1 MKRFFVYFAV
11 LTAMVFMV
19 SCGGD
24 SNENNDNNGSE
35 SGNNNDNSQ
44 ECTAGEFKCV
54 GNESHYCNSLGSWVY
69 DARCE
74 NGCNSLTGK
83 CNSNF
88 GGDNNDTDSDDSSD
102 SANDNTDSD
111 TNTDTDTDP
120 TCTEAGAFRCNGD
133 SKQECSSG
141 YWQTLE
147 ECTYGCD
154 PVTKKCLGSTECK
167 TGEYECIAGNL
178 SYCNNNFWEIKEK
191 CEYGCDAAM
200 KQCLPEDCYTTRIY
214 LCGDSKEAGF
224 SYASYY
230 CEDGVWHYD
239 KTCKGDCDK
248 STGKCKTE
256 CTSGE
261 YKCEGDNSMLCK
273 DGFWTNYVTSCTYG
287 CDFSTGECKSPEC
300 SSGEYKCEGNKSMH
314 CKDGFWNTTTISG
327 KTWSDKAESTM
338 DWQDAK
344 DYCDNLTECGY
355 SDWHLPTI
363 SELRTLIQNCPETE
377 TGGEC
382 GVTDRC
388 LYSGCYTV
396 DTCDGCNYNYNYNS
410 DSKYNKLGDKGFFW
424 SSSTRSE
431 NDAWYV
437 DFSYGRV
444 SSHTKK
450 SYYGYVR
457 CVRQFNYQAQQ
468 TETEILR

>member
-19 SCGGD
+19 SCGGN

-133 SKQECSSG
+133 SKQECTSG

-230 CEDGVWHYD
+230 CEYGEWHYD
-239 KTCKGDCDK
+239 TTCPEDCDK
-248 STGKCKTE
+248 STGKCKAVCTQGEYKCEGNSLMLCTNGLFWMDYETCPFGCDPLIGCKPE

-261 YKCEGDNSMLCK
+261 YKCSEDNSMLCK
-273 DGFWTNYVTSCTYG
+273 NEHWYTNKSCPFG
-287 CDFSTGECKSPEC
+287 CNSSTG
-300 SSGEYKCEGNKSMH
+300 KCN
-314 CKDGFWNTTTISG
+314 CATIDG
-327 KTWSDKAESTM
+327 KTWSDIAYNTWEET
-338 DWQDAK
+338 K
-344 DYCDNLTECGY
+344 DYCDNLFECGY

-363 SELRTLIQNCPETE
+363 SELRTLIQNCPKIE

-382 GVTDRC
+382 GVTDNC
-388 LYSGCYTV
+388 LEKDCRNYACAGCSLDSSGKH
-396 DTCDGCNYNYNYNS
+396 S
-410 DSKYNKLGDKGFFW
+410 KLGDIGSFW
-424 SSSTRSE
+424 SSSSIGSFSPSE
-431 NDAWYV
+431 AWYV
-437 DFSYGRV
+437 DFSYGNVFYDYTSR
-444 SSHTKK
+444 SK
-450 SYYGYVR
+450 SVR
-457 CVRQFNYQAQQ
+457 CVR
-468 TETEILR
+468 

>member
-19 SCGGD
+19 SCGGN

-133 SKQECSSG
+133 SKQECASG

-230 CEDGVWHYD
+230 CEYGEWHYD
-239 KTCKGDCDK
+239 TTCPEDCDK
-248 STGKCKTE
+248 STGKCKA
-256 CTSGE
+256 
-261 YKCEGDNSMLCK
+261 
-273 DGFWTNYVTSCTYG
+273 V
-287 CDFSTGECKSPEC
+287 C
-300 SSGEYKCEGNKSMH
+300 SSGEYKCEGNDSMR
-314 CKDGFWNTTTISG
+314 CKDGFWEKNQSCSYGCDSSTGQCKPMCNAGEYRCNDSYSQVCKGGYSWENDKSCDFGCNSSTGKCECKKTIGSI
-327 KTWSDKAESTM
+327 TWSNKSDSTM
-338 DWQDAK
+338 DWEGAVS
-344 DYCDNLTECGY
+344 YCDSLSECGY
-355 SDWHLPTI
+355 NDWRLPTI
-363 SELRTLIQNCPETE
+363 SELRTLIQNCPATQ

-382 GVTDRC
+382 GVTDSC
-388 LYSGCYTV
+388 LSYIECTHDPCYGCS
-396 DTCDGCNYNYNYNS
+396 S
-410 DSKYNKLGDKGFFW
+410 DSTGKYNKLGDTGMFW
-424 SSSTRSE
+424 SSSVRS
-431 NDAWYV
+431 DYPGYAWLANFY
-437 DFSYGRV
+437 YGSV
-444 SSHTKK
+444 IYALK
-450 SYYGYVR
+450 SYTYSVH
-457 CVRQFNYQAQQ
+457 CVR
-468 TETEILR
+468 